1 MVKHM
6 VVGVD
11 GSTCGAAAESLALEL
26 GAKLGAQVRGVYV
39 LDTAFL
45 HGAFVSDISG
55 AMGFEPFLRLQ
66 GQIEQSLTD
75 LGELLRDRFT
85 GLAQQLGVAHRFL
98 IARGGVV
105 ERLCEEAQSADLLV
119 LGQKGVGPEQHP
131 QFLGPNTARLLR
143 RCPVPVLIV
152 PERAA
157 LPRRPLA
164 AFDGSAK
171 AFRALHLAGEM
182 SSALG
187 VPLKVV
193 TLGTDEATASA
204 RLEQAASYLEPF
216 KVEASFTWERGEA
229 VEQVLL
235 AMLDPAEHDFLF
247 MGAHGHSRIVETVLG
262 STTEYVTRRSPVP
275 VLCATRA

>member
-11 GSTCGAAAESLALEL
+11 GSTHGAAAERLAIQLA
-26 GAKLGAQVRGVYV
+26 AKLGACVRGVYV

-45 HGAFVSDISG
+45 HGAFISDISG

-66 GQIEQSLTD
+66 AQVEQSLAD
-75 LGELLRDRFT
+75 LGEILKDRFT
-85 GLAQQLGVAHRFL
+85 SLAQQYGVSHRFL
-98 IARGGVV
+98 VVHGGVL
-105 ERLCEEAQSADLLV
+105 EKLCEEAQTADLLV
-119 LGQKGVGPEQHP
+119 LGQKGVGAEQHP
-131 QFLGPNTARLLR
+131 QFLGPNAARLLR

-152 PERAA
+152 PERAE
-157 LPRRPLA
+157 LPQRPLA
-164 AFDGSAK
+164 AFDGSPK

-182 SSALG
+182 CFALG

-193 TLGTDEATASA
+193 TLGTDEAIASA
-204 RLEQAASYLEPF
+204 RLEQAGSYLEPF

-262 STTEYVTRRSPVP
+262 STTEYLTRRSPVP
-275 VLCATRA
+275 VLCATRS